1 MRRPSQ
7 WAAPG
12 DVAPVRSKFTLGSEA
27 TSGDPPQW
35 RGEKFLEL
43 RRGHR
48 LGKSVALQEVAAD
61 FPEQIGLLHGLDAFG
76 DHPDIE
82 CTSDLDDRR
91 DELALFMALCDR
103 ADQLTINLE
112 PSRT

>member
-48 LGKSVALQEVAAD
+48 LCKNVALQEVAAD
-61 FPEQIGLLHGLDAFG
+61 LPQQIGLLHSLDALG

-82 CTSDLDDRR
+82 RAPDLDDRR
-91 DELALFMALCDR
+91 NELALFVAVRDWT
-103 ADQLTINLE
+103 DQ
-112 PSRT
+112 